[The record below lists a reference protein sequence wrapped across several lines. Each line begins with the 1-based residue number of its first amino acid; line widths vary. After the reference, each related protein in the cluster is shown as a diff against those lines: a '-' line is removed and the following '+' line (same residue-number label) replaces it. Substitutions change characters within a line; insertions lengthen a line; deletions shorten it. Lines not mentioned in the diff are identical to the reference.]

1 MKTLLAKCK
10 ELATSF
16 GISKNN
22 NWYFILCNQQSTNG
36 DLEEIQSLASENG
49 LVCKFFPRATSF
61 DSVTGK
67 ESVDDAHF
75 VIMPPKET
83 SDDEM
88 LKAMPTN

>member
-1 MKTLLAKCK
+1 MKLLLAKCK

-16 GISKNN
+16 GVSKNN

-49 LVCKFFPRATSF
+49 LVCKFFARSTSF

-67 ESVDDAHF
+67 ESIDDAHI

-88 LKAMPTN
+88 LGAFGSN